1 MNCERVKEL
10 FADYLVGCLDETA
23 RAEVDSHL
31 TACASCREESR
42 SLQAIWTKLALLPK
56 EAPSAA
62 LDARFHALLE
72 AYRQGMKQAERDA
85 SKRVTLRDWL
95 ARMWPREPAL
105 QLAVAV
111 VLFAAGLLLGP
122 SLTKHRQNHATDYG
136 INNRALAQL
145 RDEVA
150 SMKQLVTLS
159 LLQQQSASD
168 RLRGVEWSYRLAQPD
183 EQVLS
188 ALLRALDSDPNVNVR
203 LAAVDA
209 LHQFGTDDTVR
220 KGLLHS
226 LAEQRSPLVQFELIN
241 LMVEL
246 KEKGSVPM
254 LKELSQRQD
263 LDPTV
268 RERAEWG
275 LQKLG

>member
-1 MNCERVKEL
+1 MSGTAKWKNWASSTNAIAVLL
-10 FADYLVGCLDETA
+10 FA
-23 RAEVDSHL
+23 S
-31 TACASCREESR
+31 
-42 SLQAIWTKLALLPK
+42 
-56 EAPSAA
+56 
-62 LDARFHALLE
+62 
-72 AYRQGMKQAERDA
+72 
-85 SKRVTLRDWL
+85 
-95 ARMWPREPAL
+95 
-105 QLAVAV
+105 
-111 VLFAAGLLLGP
+111 GLLLGP
-122 SLTKHRQNHATDYG
+122 SWTQSRQKHAPDNTAND
-136 INNRALAQL
+136 RAVARLH
-145 RDEVA
+145 DEVA

-168 RLRGVEWSYRLAQPD
+168 RLRGVEWSYRLAPPD

-209 LHQFGTDDTVR
+209 LHQFGADSAVR
-220 KGLLHS
+220 KGLLRS
-226 LAEQRSPLVQFELIN
+226 LEVQRSPLVQFELIN
-241 LMVEL
+241 LMVDL
-246 KEKGSVPM
+246 KEKGSVPV